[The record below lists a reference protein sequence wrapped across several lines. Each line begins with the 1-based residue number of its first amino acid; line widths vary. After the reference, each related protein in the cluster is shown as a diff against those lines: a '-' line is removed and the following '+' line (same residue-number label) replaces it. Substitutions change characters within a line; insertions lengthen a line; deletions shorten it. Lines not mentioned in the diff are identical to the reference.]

1 MRIRKAPYKVLFYFK
16 TLEKQERILIF
27 IIGEKLKQHF
37 KEGEMAIVGF
47 AKLEA
52 LFRKAA
58 SIDLDKNKAKA
69 ITDIVE
75 KKLYD
80 LLLIGERNAKY
91 NGREVI
97 WECDIPLTKGFL
109 ESIHKF
115 KELEEELVLEDIL
128 NFLATQ
134 PPLKYPLEAELEQK
148 LPEIV
153 GTLLYIIAR
162 ILKEVDENCRQPSM
176 EDIERAGKILDLTM

>member
-1 MRIRKAPYKVLFYFK
+1 
-16 TLEKQERILIF
+16 
-27 IIGEKLKQHF
+27 
-37 KEGEMAIVGF
+37 MAIVGF

-52 LFRKAA
+52 LMRKAA
-58 SIDLDKNKAKA
+58 SLDIDKSKAKE

-97 WECDIPLTKGFL
+97 WECDVPLAKGFL
-109 ESIHKF
+109 ESIQEF
-115 KELEEELVLEDIL
+115 KKLEEELPLQDIL
-128 NFLATQ
+128 DFLATK
-134 PPLKYPLEAELEQK
+134 PPLKYPLEAELEAK

-153 GTLLYIIAR
+153 GTLLYILAKIM
-162 ILKEVDENCRQPSM
+162 KEVDPGVRKPSS
-176 EDIERAGKILDLTM
+176 EDIERAGRILDLTM

>member
-1 MRIRKAPYKVLFYFK
+1 
-16 TLEKQERILIF
+16 
-27 IIGEKLKQHF
+27 
-37 KEGEMAIVGF
+37 MAVVGF

-52 LFRKAA
+52 LMRKAA
-58 SIDLDKNKAKA
+58 SLDIDKSKAKE

-91 NGREVI
+91 NNREVI
-97 WECDIPLTKGFL
+97 WECDVPLTKGFL
-109 ESIHKF
+109 ESIQKF
-115 KELEEELVLEDIL
+115 KALEEELPLEDIL
-128 NFLATQ
+128 NFLATK

-153 GTLLYIIAR
+153 GTLLYVIATII
-162 ILKEVDENCRQPSM
+162 KEASPGVRKPSS
-176 EDIERAGKILDLTM
+176 EDIEKAGRILDTTM